1 MTPSSPATRP
11 FDVFVQGTVF
21 LDIVLTGL
29 RGRPAPG
36 TEVFTDGM
44 GSCPGGIANLAIA
57 SSRLGLSTSLSAA
70 FGDDLYGDF
79 CWRSLESEEQ
89 VDLSSSRRMPGWPT
103 PVTVSMAFD
112 HDRSMVTHMRP
123 TPIGEDEL
131 VGTPPPARAAIVYL
145 GGEQPAWRSLARAQG
160 TLVFADVGWDGS
172 EQWSAGVLEQLS
184 GCHAFLP
191 NEVEAT
197 SYTRTADAE
206 SALRRLAG
214 LVPIVA
220 VTSGPAGS
228 RAIDGITGEEA
239 WAPAVPVVAQ
249 DATGAGDVFDTGFTL
264 GTLNGWPLPDR
275 LAFANLCAALS
286 VQHIGG
292 SLAAPG
298 WGDIADWWRDLR
310 ARGAAGGSATRELA
324 ARYGFLDDVLP
335 GGPPRTVRRAEATLA
350 RHSGRLIRQAPT
362 VAGTDRPEDA

>member
-1 MTPSSPATRP
+1 MTREP

-21 LDIVLTGL
+21 LDIVMTGL
-29 RGRPAPG
+29 HARPAPG

-57 SSRLGLSTSLSAA
+57 ARRLGLSTSLSAA

-79 CWRSLESEEQ
+79 CWETLQDGED
-89 VDLSSSRRMPGWPT
+89 VDLSASRRMTGWPT
-103 PVTVSMAFD
+103 PVTVSMAFAD
-112 HDRSMVTHMRP
+112 DRSMVTHMRP
-123 TPIGEDEL
+123 TPVHEDEL
-131 VGTPPPARAAIVYL
+131 VGTPPPARATIVYL
-145 GGEQPAWRSLARAQG
+145 SDEPPAWRELARQQG

-172 EQWSAGVLEQLS
+172 ERWSGAVLDQLS

-197 SYTRTADAE
+197 AYTRTDDAE
-206 SALRRLAG
+206 SALRRLAE
-214 LVPIVA
+214 LVPITA
-220 VTSGPAGS
+220 VTSGSAGA
-228 RAIDGITGEEA
+228 RAIDNLTGEEA
-239 WAPAVPVVAQ
+239 WAPSVPVVAQ

-264 GTLNGWPLPDR
+264 GTLKGWPLADR

-286 VQHIGG
+286 VQHVGG

-298 WGDIADWWRDLR
+298 WGDIADWWTGIR
-310 ARGAAGGSATRELA
+310 AAAPSGDSAARELA

-335 GGPPRTVRRAEATLA
+335 DGPIRAVRRAGATLA
-350 RHSGRLIRQAPT
+350 RNS
-362 VAGTDRPEDA
+362 DA